1 MADTFTAADIETV
14 ASGDTPTTTTDAPAA
29 ASDTTTTAPP
39 EAATSQPAVEVDAIN
54 DPGWGQIP
62 QSRRQSI
69 LDNARKKA
77 RAERETELNQEWE
90 SKTGWAK
97 DIDPQEAAIV
107 REWVRRGNTDPVGL
121 VSDLWQRVQNDP
133 THGTRLRSEAAR
145 ILGARQGQAQP
156 AEDAMPQPDIPTDT
170 SNGQPVVY
178 SAQQLQKLLEW
189 QDRRSEARLKK
200 ELEPY
205 QQDRQTRQQTE
216 ELLSMQAQ
224 STDYATKTVTPLTK
238 LPGFEEHKA
247 AIAKEY
253 EAMAI
258 RDPRTGQ
265 MVPDPNDPRSEGEKL
280 RDAYLKIVVPTLSS
294 AGRQQAVTD
303 LHRKANA
310 NTVNPS
316 ATSSTEPFD
325 YKTASWEEGLKH
337 EWNKRKGA

>member
-1 MADTFTAADIETV
+1 MSETFTAADIETV
-14 ASGDTPTTTTDAPAA
+14 ASGTTPETTTTDAPAA
-29 ASDTTTTAPP
+29 ASEPSTTAQP
-39 EAATSQPAVEVDAIN
+39 EAATSAPAVVDDIN

-107 REWVRRGNTDPVGL
+107 REWYRRGNTDPVGL
-121 VSDLWQRVQNDP
+121 VTDLYQRVQNDP
-133 THGTRLRSEAAR
+133 VHGQRLRSEAAR
-145 ILGARQGQAQP
+145 TLGSQRQSAPQ
-156 AEDAMPQPDIPTDT
+156 AEDVMPQPDIPTDA

-178 SAQQLQKLLEW
+178 SASQLQKLLEW

-200 ELEPY
+200 ELAPY
-205 QQDRQTRQQTE
+205 QQDRQTRQQAD
-216 ELLSMQAQ
+216 ELLAMQQQ
-224 STDYATKTVTPLTK
+224 SNDYAVKTVGPLK
-238 LPGFEEHKA
+238 ALPGFSEHQA

-253 EAMAI
+253 EAMG
-258 RDPRTGQ
+258 T
-265 MVPDPNDPRSEGEKL
+265 DPNDSRSEGEKL
-280 RDAYLKIVVPTLSS
+280 RDAYLKVVVPQLSA
-294 AGRQQAVTD
+294 AGAQQAVTT

-316 ATSSTEPFD
+316 ATSNTEPFD
-325 YKTASWEEGLKH
+325 HKKATWEESLQH
-337 EWNKRKGA
+337 EWNKRMGAR